1 MFFKVSYEVFNS
13 KVSLS
18 GKQNSEQHWKVVKE
32 WVEDGLSLPH
42 ISFNDEYTSAMCI
55 LESEN
60 IQVFYSLVIKIW
72 FSHHYLH
79 TSTLPEKRFNQWY
92 YSIVHSELILEWLVW
107 EFSVHFWLCGFYL
120 CGLNIAQSMRRFACQ
135 KEKTHI

>member
-60 IQVFYSLVIKIW
+60 IQVFYSLVIRIW
-72 FSHHYLH
+72 
-79 TSTLPEKRFNQWY
+79 
-92 YSIVHSELILEWLVW
+92 
-107 EFSVHFWLCGFYL
+107 
-120 CGLNIAQSMRRFACQ
+120 
-135 KEKTHI
+135 